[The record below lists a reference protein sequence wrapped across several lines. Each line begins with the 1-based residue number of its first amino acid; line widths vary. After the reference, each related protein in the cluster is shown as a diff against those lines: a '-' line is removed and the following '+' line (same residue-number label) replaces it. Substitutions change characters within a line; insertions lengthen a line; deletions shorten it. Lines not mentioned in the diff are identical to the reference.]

1 MTPKLVSYLPG
12 LAAAAGGFAC
22 CLAIAGLLGAIAGSM
37 VAYAAYRLVGDS
49 RSRQGLGRP
58 VPAVIVCGVFVA
70 LALGEFDLPY
80 SLGFITGEVAIG
92 CGAAIALWE
101 RSRRN
106 ARQPDVRKAEEDH
119 LA

>member
-22 CLAIAGLLGAIAGSM
+22 CFAIAGLLGAIVGSIVAYTAYRM
-37 VAYAAYRLVGDS
+37 VADS
-49 RSRQGLGRP
+49 RSRQRFGNALTG
-58 VPAVIVCGVFVA
+58 VIVCGVFVA
-70 LALGEFDLPY
+70 MLLNELDMSF
-80 SLGFITGEVAIG
+80 SLGFITGVVAIVY
-92 CGAAIALWE
+92 GAAVAVWE

-106 ARQPDVRKAEEDH
+106 AGQPDVRKAEEDH